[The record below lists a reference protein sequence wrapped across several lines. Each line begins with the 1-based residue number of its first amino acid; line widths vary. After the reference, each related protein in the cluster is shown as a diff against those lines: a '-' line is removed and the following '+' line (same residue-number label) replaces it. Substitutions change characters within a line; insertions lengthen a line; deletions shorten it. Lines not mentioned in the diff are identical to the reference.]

1 MATLTTT
8 ITEALTLNGK
18 DRGSTNTLTITGIND
33 VYHRIVTC
41 PASADTTIATFR
53 TAVTGVRSFVDLENA
68 KYIRVTNLDG
78 TNSVNLSLQVSVDE
92 DGAADASATI
102 LIEAGKSFIMGTP
115 HDGIVVDDDAAAI
128 VTALGDLESL
138 IVDPSANTVQVEI
151 FVATT

>member
-92 DGAADASATI
+92 DGTADASATI

-115 HDGIVVDDDAAAI
+115 HDGIVVDDDAATV